1 MNGLEL
7 LANPSKTEFVV
18 RDLNRDPTLPFE
30 DASFDIITNSLSVD
44 YLTSPLEIFE
54 EMHRCLK
61 PGGHACMAFT
71 NRMFP
76 TKVVPIWL
84 RTSRENAEAHH
95 AKVVGS
101 YFKYSAPWAGGI
113 GVFDVS
119 PDGWTGQRDPCIVVV
134 GKK

>member
-1 MNGLEL
+1 MKRCVALGMNGLEL

-61 PGGHACMAFT
+61 KYRVIHGHQCLQG
-71 NRMFP
+71 R
-76 TKVVPIWL
+76 ICR
-84 RTSRENAEAHH
+84 RT
-95 AKVVGS
+95 
-101 YFKYSAPWAGGI
+101 I
-113 GVFDVS
+113 D
-119 PDGWTGQRDPCIVVV
+119 
-134 GKK
+134 